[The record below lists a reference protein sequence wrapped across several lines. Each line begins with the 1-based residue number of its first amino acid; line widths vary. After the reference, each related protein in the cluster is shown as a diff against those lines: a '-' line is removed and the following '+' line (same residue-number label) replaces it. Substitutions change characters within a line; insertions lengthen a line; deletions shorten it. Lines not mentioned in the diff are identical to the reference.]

1 MLLNLGIAG
10 VHWMILVGLVKLT
23 LVGSLGLIAA
33 GAVVRRLAIR
43 AEQRQAPL
51 LRSESEPVAARS
63 ADAEGCE
70 ERGCHEGS
78 VSSGREQSTVTL
90 AAVRGREPRATSGE
104 LISYSVGERT
114 TQRRR
119 FPPSH
124 GRAQV

>member
-1 MLLNLGIAG
+1 MRRLSAVLMGLGILLGAGVSLAMLLNLGIAG

-63 ADAEGCE
+63 AEAED
-70 ERGCHEGS
+70 
-78 VSSGREQSTVTL
+78 
-90 AAVRGREPRATSGE
+90 
-104 LISYSVGERT
+104 
-114 TQRRR
+114 
-119 FPPSH
+119 
-124 GRAQV
+124 